1 MKAFAATFLCVNAV
15 AVADPAA
22 GSFEWQPLEADRL
35 DELRG
40 GFDSGELRASFGI
53 ERATYV
59 NGELAVRISV
69 QIPDVGA
76 ITPEQA
82 AALDQAINSIVLIQ
96 NGPNNSFDASA
107 VAAGTTV
114 IQNTLNDQHI
124 VTLTTMS
131 ADVNTL
137 AHFQSL
143 NVNESLQ
150 QALNRGVGMR

>member
-1 MKAFAATFLCVNAV
+1 MRALLATLLCWNLAL
-15 AVADPAA
+15 ADPLA
-22 GSFEWQPLEADRL
+22 WQPLETEQL

-40 GFDSGELRASFGI
+40 GFDTGELHASFGI

-59 NGELAVRISV
+59 NGELVARISV
-69 QIPDVGA
+69 EIPDIA
-76 ITPEQA
+76 AMTPEQA
-82 AALDQAINSIVLIQ
+82 SALDQAMNSIVLIQ
-96 NGPNNSFDASA
+96 NGPNNSFDTSD

-131 ADVNTL
+131 ADANTL
-137 AHFQSL
+137 AHFQGL

-150 QALNRGVGMR
+150 QALNRGVGGR

>member
-1 MKAFAATFLCVNAV
+1 MKAFVAMLLCANAAF
-15 AVADPAA
+15 ADP
-22 GSFEWQPLEADRL
+22 SDWQPLHADRL

-40 GFDSGELRASFGI
+40 GFDTGELHASFGI
-53 ERATYV
+53 DRATYV
-59 NGELAVRISV
+59 NGELVARVSV
-69 QIPDVGA
+69 EIADIGA

-82 AALDQAINSIVLIQ
+82 SALDRAMNSIVLIQ
-96 NGPNNSFDASA
+96 NGPNNSFDTSA

-124 VTLTTMS
+124 VTLTTLS

-137 AHFQSL
+137 AHFQGL

-150 QALNRGVGMR
+150 QALSRGVGMR

>member
-1 MKAFAATFLCVNAV
+1 MGAFLTTLLCCSV
-15 AVADPAA
+15 AVADPLD
-22 GSFEWQPLEADRL
+22 EHPLPAERL

-40 GFDSGELRASFGI
+40 GFDAGELRASFGI

-59 NGELAVRISV
+59 NGELVARISV
-69 QIPDVGA
+69 EIPDIGA
-76 ITPEQA
+76 ISPQQA
-82 AALDQAINSIVLIQ
+82 SALDQAMNSIVLIQ
-96 NGPNNSFDASA
+96 NGPNNSFDTSA

-137 AHFQSL
+137 AHFQGL

-150 QALNRGVGMR
+150 QALNRGVGGR